1 VAASGK
7 TSKGNLGDN
16 ITKRLEGLN
25 IKTGKKNDNKNIKKE
40 KVVEKVEAEI
50 AEEIEI
56 EDADPPPEFSPK

>member
-1 VAASGK
+1 MAASGK

-16 ITKRLEGLN
+16 INKRLEGLN

-56 EDADPPPEFSPK
+56 EDADPRPEIPPK